1 MTAVAREGRRQGLT
15 AEGFESFAAFI
26 TSELGIKFSES
37 KLPMLESRLMGRLR
51 QLGLDS
57 LEQYRRYLFESRAG
71 ADERVH
77 FIDLITTNKT
87 DFFRESHH
95 FEYLTR
101 SVLPAFSADAR
112 MKRRRFRAWS
122 AGCSSGEEPYT
133 LAMVLAEYGR
143 LNAGFDYSILA
154 TDISTRV
161 LRQARDGIYVHSRIE
176 PVPLELRGR
185 YVMSS
190 RERSRELVRMAPEL
204 RSRMTFLRMNFM
216 DQRYEVGEAMDL
228 VLFRNVMI
236 YFDRPTQEAV
246 VGRLCDRL
254 RPGGHLFLGHSE
266 SLAGFTLPLEQVA
279 GSTFRKVG

>member
-1 MTAVAREGRRQGLT
+1 MEAAREARRTGLT
-15 AEGFESFAAFI
+15 AEGFERFASFI
-26 TSELGIKFSES
+26 TSELGIKFSEA

-51 QLGLDS
+51 QLGLES
-57 LEQYRRYLFESRAG
+57 LEQYRRHLFESRAG
-71 ADERVH
+71 ADEQIH

-95 FEYLTR
+95 FDYLART
-101 SVLPAFSADAR
+101 VLPEFGAGGGA
-112 MKRRRFRAWS
+112 KRRKFRAWS

-133 LAMVLAEYGR
+133 LAMVLADYGR
-143 LNAGFDYSILA
+143 LTPSFDYSILA

-176 PVPLELRGR
+176 PVPRELRER

-190 RERSRELVRMAPEL
+190 RERSRGLVRMAPEL

-246 VGRLCDRL
+246 VRRLCDKL

-266 SLAGFTLPLEQVA
+266 SLAGFDLPLEQVS